1 MIEWLIWFE
10 WLIKLKRLFVFNF
23 RSKLYV
29 KIEVCVF
36 RGL

>member
-29 KIEVCVF
+29 KIGVCVF